1 MRGKM
6 GTEKGKEDS
15 GEKEGAQ
22 TETKQFGR
30 IRD

>member
-1 MRGKM
+1 MRRKM
-6 GTEKGKEDS
+6 GTEKGKE
-15 GEKEGAQ
+15 GGGKREGAQ